1 MKNIYSAIIPVHLY
15 GHCCDL
21 DKLRRIAGKK
31 IKIIED
37 AAQAIGSKF
46 NKKFLGT
53 IGDFGGYSFYGN
65 KIITTGE
72 GGVILTNKKNY
83 EKKLYMIKNHGRSR
97 KGIFV
102 HENVGFNFMFTEVQ
116 AAIGNIQLKK
126 LNKILAKKKQI
137 FKRYKKNLSNVGDLR
152 FMQPIKGNEPVH
164 WFSNIFTKKK
174 YNLKKFLK
182 KKNIETRDF
191 FYPINLS
198 SSKTWHGNIT

>member
-1 MKNIYSAIIPVHLY
+1 MKIINVEPWLDNLEAEYTAKVINSKYLTENKETKLFENNIKKRFKSKVAISVSNWTAGIFIILKALNLKKNDEVIIPNLTFIATANAVIYAGAKPVLCDIDLNNLSINLESLQKIITKKTKCIIPVHLY

-83 EKKLYMIKNHGRSR
+83 EHR
-97 KGIFV
+97 
-102 HENVGFNFMFTEVQ
+102 
-116 AAIGNIQLKK
+116 
-126 LNKILAKKKQI
+126 
-137 FKRYKKNLSNVGDLR
+137 
-152 FMQPIKGNEPVH
+152 
-164 WFSNIFTKKK
+164 
-174 YNLKKFLK
+174 
-182 KKNIETRDF
+182 
-191 FYPINLS
+191 
-198 SSKTWHGNIT
+198 